1 MIIMAIDLGKART
14 GIAVSDNTMFLAS
27 PLCVI
32 EEWNRG
38 KLAEKIAQL
47 VRQEKAELIVMGL
60 PKNMDGSEGESALGA
75 REFADKLAQLTDVPI
90 KMQDERCT
98 TMIAHRYLNDTN
110 VRGKKRKKTVD
121 AVAATVVMCEE
132 VW

>member
-60 PKNMDGSEGESALGA
+60 PKNMDNSLG
-75 REFADKLAQLTDVPI
+75 FASQRSINFKKLLDERFNI
-90 KMQDERCT
+90 KMCCLV
-98 TMIAHRYLNDTN
+98 HFLN
-110 VRGKKRKKTVD
+110 KKLNI
-121 AVAATVVMCEE
+121 
-132 VW
+132 

>member
-60 PKNMDGSEGESALGA
+60 PKWDFLKIWTAQRAKVLLEQESLQTSLHSLRTFRLKCRTNDA
-75 REFADKLAQLTDVPI
+75 RL
-90 KMQDERCT
+90 
-98 TMIAHRYLNDTN
+98 
-110 VRGKKRKKTVD
+110 
-121 AVAATVVMCEE
+121 
-132 VW
+132 